1 MKFLNNL
8 IRLIVFILWALVVY
22 YSSKAMGFTYDPE
35 GVELT
40 RDILRVVMVVI
51 IFGGAYFIWKFDF
64 IKWKKKD

>member
-22 YSSKAMGFTYDPE
+22 YISKALGFTYDPE

-40 RDILRVVMVVI
+40 RNILRVFMVVI

-64 IKWKKKD
+64 IKWKKQD